1 MDFLVVRSVQGL
13 EDGLDLFVRHLE
25 LLAQDLL
32 QLSHRDGPL
41 PALVYLDEGIA
52 HLSPL
57 LVRQGPGHHRQARPA
72 ELRRLLEGAQRVDN
86 VVVHAGVGTLTR
98 WSAVA
103 VLDEGVLESL
113 LRTEPLLWVNR
124 EQAFHE
130 RLRYVGD
137 LGPRLLLLGVSARLD
152 ASDLLLL
159 GAAKRHVPHQEDKH
173 DNAEAP
179 EVALVGIALAR
190 EHIRADVGDGPA
202 GRLHQRGGIPL
213 VRKTKVN
220 ELQLG
225 RRLLALVEEVLEL
238 QIPMHHAMRMKVADR
253 PQHLS
258 CSFSCICIGVN
269 ASSLESKVEFS
280 TFATFRQEA
289 DVGLRLIDV
298 VQPADIRV
306 VEAQVYF
313 HLGCELL
320 KLRRCNLRLP
330 DGLQCVPSVINL
342 PIREH
347 NITA

>member
-220 ELQLG
+220 ELQLCHVV
-225 RRLLALVEEVLEL
+225 LTLVQEILEL
-238 QIPMHHAMRMKVADR
+238 QVPVCYVTRVEVGHCTEHLPRCLQCISIREDAPLLEATIKLTALATLHDQEDLGTGLVHAM
-253 PQHLS
+253 
-258 CSFSCICIGVN
+258 
-269 ASSLESKVEFS
+269 E
-280 TFATFRQEA
+280 
-289 DVGLRLIDV
+289 
-298 VQPADIRV
+298 PANVRV
-306 VEAQVYF
+306 VEGKKNL
-313 HLGCELL
+313 HLICQLVL
-320 KLRRCNLRLP
+320 
-330 DGLQCVPSVINL
+330 V
-342 PIREH
+342 
-347 NITA
+347 